1 MNPEVIYVFLIFI
14 ILLLLA
20 IYFGRHKAHPPI
32 VDFPVK
38 GKGIAYVHLYFGTTR
53 FNSDPYRKYKFI
65 RNDKGKWK
73 YAFENKKKITIV
85 SVILYLLCAVPAVF
99 MPLLEKN
106 KEMLL
111 FSISFLVPATLVYAL
126 FIMGG
131 YYLFTLEPY
140 IILMLY
146 FRKRKA
152 KKVETE
158 AQNVYKYAAIEKKI
172 KLFIKAGVFLIW
184 LVGLGLFGFIL
195 VFTFISLVV
204 TVGAW
209 DFLRS
214 AVILAIL
221 IGLTM
226 ITCSWVRFLD
236 VLMGDYSC
244 SVSVSD
250 EKDCKKYAP
259 KKILAKLKNNRR
271 NVIYL
276 KNDQWQV
283 QIYGAGETHV
293 LEIKI
298 ENNNDFQVFHMIDYD
313 QGADETAIM
322 PVADETTT
330 IIENRWHE
338 RFPVRKC
345 WLVKE
350 TEICSF
356 LQRLYECKYLQ
367 AVLKEFAFSENT
379 GEVQKLIAADVYII
393 PEVPV
398 DWPVG
403 GLQSNMGAEWMRKK
417 EERVQRALDILN
429 KK

>member
-1 MNPEVIYVFLIFI
+1 MNPEVIYIFLIFI

-65 RNDKGKWK
+65 RNDKGIWK
-73 YAFENKKKITIV
+73 YAFENKKKIIIV

-158 AQNVYKYAAIEKKI
+158 EQSVYK
-172 KLFIKAGVFLIW
+172 
-184 LVGLGLFGFIL
+184 
-195 VFTFISLVV
+195 
-204 TVGAW
+204 
-209 DFLRS
+209 
-214 AVILAIL
+214 
-221 IGLTM
+221 
-226 ITCSWVRFLD
+226 CSWRRFLGI
-236 VLMGDYSC
+236 LMGDHSYS
-244 SVSVSD
+244 VTVSD

-356 LQRLYECKYLQ
+356 LQRLYECKDLQ

-379 GEVQKLIAADVYII
+379 GEIQKLIAADAYII
-393 PEVPV
+393 PGVPV

-403 GLQSNMGAEWMRKK
+403 VIRRNMRAEWMRKK